1 LIEDECDA
9 IDLNLGCPQHIAKR
23 GHYGSFLQDEWEL
36 IHSILSTA
44 VKGLKIPVTAKI
56 RVFDDIDK
64 SVRYARMI
72 ESTGISLLTVH
83 GRTREQKGPFTGL
96 ASWKHIKAIKD
107 ALKIPVFANG
117 NILCFNDVE
126 RCLSETGCEGM
137 MVAEPNLYNPALF
150 SGQNPSVWDI
160 GNEYLD
166 FVEKHP
172 CSFAAIR
179 AHVFKIF
186 HKV

>member
-1 LIEDECDA
+1 MIENECDA

-137 MVAEPNLYNPALF
+137 GTKGCAKLLMWNMSATCRMLSF
-150 SGQNPSVWDI
+150 SSGLVWSVVYKLKYKKLLVR
-160 GNEYLD
+160 G
-166 FVEKHP
+166 
-172 CSFAAIR
+172 R
-179 AHVFKIF
+179 G
-186 HKV
+186 